1 MQNNSTIKSLEQA
14 IKSFFAD
21 SKSSRRYNLPINQK
35 DIEDLAQTLISE
47 FEIKENLSNPISS
60 ATLAMIDESI
70 ANDMKGIRGREFDPS
85 KFKGLLEENPS
96 ETA

>member
-21 SKSSRRYNLPINQK
+21 SKSSRRYNIPIMQK
-35 DIEDLAQTLISE
+35 DIEDLAQTLLSE
-47 FEIKENLSNPISS
+47 FEIKEKSSSLDAIKEEVLLFAEMDRLSKEKS
-60 ATLAMIDESI
+60 
-70 ANDMKGIRGREFDPS
+70 
-85 KFKGLLEENPS
+85 S